1 MDGQQVLTMAGVTG
15 FLGIIMPPLTRFFVR
30 FGWSKRSTDLVI
42 LVLLVVVAGAAA
54 FLVGNINPFACS
66 GTKLPECLAIV
77 VGYVNLTLVQAL
89 AWYKCYW
96 EDSAVS
102 AKIAGK

>member
-15 FLGIIMPPLTRFFVR
+15 FLGIVMPPLTAFIRR
-30 FGWSKRSTDLVI
+30 FGWTKRSTDLAI
-42 LVLLVVVAGAAA
+42 LALLIVVAGGAA
-54 FLVGNINPFACS
+54 FLMGNINPLACS
-66 GTKLPECLAIV
+66 GIQLPECLAIV

-102 AKIAGK
+102 ARIAGK